1 MAATNRS
8 ATPAGEPEIPVRMKI
23 SALWTSVMFCYIYG
37 DYFWLYAPGK
47 LQEILAGRME
57 PLGQVTEGVLLGT
70 TVSMTIPSLMI
81 FLSLVLRRTPNRWLN
96 IVLGLVYSVFVL
108 ITMQGAWAFYLF
120 LGTVDIVLTLLIV
133 WYAWRWPV
141 QGVYPGRIAGDAT
154 A

>member
-1 MAATNRS
+1 MIRPRS
-8 ATPAGEPEIPVRMKI
+8 ATPSGEPEVPVRMKL

-96 IVLGLVYSVFVL
+96 IVLGIVYSLFVL

-120 LGTVDIVLTLLIV
+120 LGTVDIALTLLIV
-133 WYAWRWPV
+133 WYAWRWPRV
-141 QGVYPGRIAGDAT
+141 AGDAT

>member
-8 ATPAGEPEIPVRMKI
+8 VTVGEPEIPVRMKL

-96 IVLGLVYSVFVL
+96 IVLGLVYSIFVL
-108 ITMQGAWAFYLF
+108 ITMQGAWTFYLF
-120 LGTVDIVLTLLIV
+120 LGTVDIALTLLIV
-133 WYAWRWPV
+133 WYAWRWPAHHV
-141 QGVYPGRIAGDAT
+141 ARQEGT
-154 A
+154 

>member
-1 MAATNRS
+1 
-8 ATPAGEPEIPVRMKI
+8 MKL

-57 PLGQVTEGVLLGT
+57 PLGRVTEGVLLGT

-81 FLSLVLRRTPNRWLN
+81 FLSLVLKRTPNRWLN
-96 IVLGLVYSVFVL
+96 VILGVAYSLFVL

-120 LGTVDIVLTLLIV
+120 LGTVDIALTLLIV

-141 QGVYPGRIAGDAT
+141 QGAMQAELQGT
-154 A
+154 